1 MILLAPT
8 TDSLK
13 ITTSSATTIEYHI
26 SYAEHSSSSVTAVE
40 TAGSISSATTTTVFS
55 ASPAGV
61 KRQVR
66 GINIINTSSF
76 DTVTVTVQIDVSG
89 SATAI
94 FKCILKSG
102 ESANFAE
109 GRGWHSL
116 SDHGRTRENA
126 VAPYP
131 EGYNIPILKI
141 GNATEA
147 AGVMYFP
154 YASNLFPPQWLP
166 GNPGAAGRAVNS
178 EDGRL
183 EIGVPL
189 TGYAYLEGLVM
200 SSNVATSYGLIDI
213 LWLNTGLSTT
223 TTTAQTVN
231 SATFASRDLQESS
244 NGRGVEIGILV
255 TTVTSNAA
263 AVTTITMSY
272 TNADGTGSKTATISS
287 FPATCVAGSLIPF
300 QLAAGDNGVRSIQS
314 LTLGASLGTS
324 AISLVAFR
332 RVMTLGCY
340 SANSAARVNWS
351 DDGVRILS
359 GSTIM
364 PIQIPTATTATT
376 IQGTAYIHNM
386 D

>member
-1 MILLAPT
+1 MILLAPS
-8 TDSLK
+8 TDSLE
-13 ITTSSATTIEYHI
+13 IVTSSATSIEYYV
-26 SYAEHSSSSVTAVE
+26 SYAEHSSSSVTAAE
-40 TAGSISSATTTTVFS
+40 TAGSISSAATTTVIS
-55 ASPAGV
+55 TSSPGV
-61 KRQVR
+61 SRQIR
-66 GINIINTSSF
+66 GINILNTSSF
-76 DTVTVTVQIDVSG
+76 DSLTVTVQIDVSG
-89 SATAI
+89 SNVVI
-94 FKCILKSG
+94 FRCILKSG
-102 ESANFAE
+102 ETVNFTE
-109 GRGWHSL
+109 GKGWHSL
-116 SDHGRTRENA
+116 SDHGRSRENA
-126 VAPYP
+126 VSPYP

-154 YASNLFPPQWLP
+154 YASNLFPPQWSP
-166 GNPGAAGRAVNS
+166 GNPGAAGVAVNS

-183 EIGVPL
+183 EIEVPL

-213 LWLNTGLSTT
+213 LWKNTGLSTT
-223 TTTAQTVN
+223 TTTAQNVN
-231 SATFASRDLQESS
+231 SVAFASRDLQESS

-263 AVTTITMSY
+263 AVTTITMNY
-272 TNADGTGSKTATISS
+272 TNSDGISSRTATISS

-314 LTLGASLGTS
+314 LTLGTSLGTS

-340 SANSAARVNWS
+340 RANSASGVNWS

>member
-13 ITTSSATTIEYHI
+13 ITTSSAASIEYHI
-26 SYAEHSSSSVTAVE
+26 SYAEHSSSSVTAIE
-40 TAGSISSATTTTVFS
+40 TAGSISSATTTTVISTS
-55 ASPAGV
+55 AAGIR
-61 KRQVR
+61 RQVR
-66 GINIINTSSF
+66 GINILNTSSF
-76 DTVTVTVQIDVSG
+76 QTLTVSVLIDISG
-89 SATAI
+89 SSTTI

-102 ESANFAE
+102 ESANFTE

-116 SDHGRTRENA
+116 SDHGRLRENS
-126 VAPYP
+126 VSPYP

-154 YASNLFPPQWLP
+154 YLSNLFPPQWFP
-166 GNPGAAGRAVNS
+166 GNPGVAGQAVNS

-183 EIGVPL
+183 EIEVPL

-213 LWLNTGLSTT
+213 LWKNTGLSTT
-223 TTTAQTVN
+223 TTTAQNVN
-231 SATFASRDLQESS
+231 SVAFASRDLQESS

-263 AVTTITMSY
+263 AVTTITMNY
-272 TNADGTGSKTATISS
+272 TNSDGISSRTATISS

-314 LTLGASLGTS
+314 LTLGTSLGTS

-340 SANSAARVNWS
+340 SANSASKVNWS